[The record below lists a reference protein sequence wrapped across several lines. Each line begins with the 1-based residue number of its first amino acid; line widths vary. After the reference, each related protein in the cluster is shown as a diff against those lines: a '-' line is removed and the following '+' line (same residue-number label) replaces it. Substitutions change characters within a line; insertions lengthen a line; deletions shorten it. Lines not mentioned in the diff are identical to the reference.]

1 MTERNYSLDKPESI
15 VIGYDLGRKR
25 VTINVDV
32 EKTEDGYTYTSIT
45 LPTHVWNYGAIV
57 SALVR
62 TKYSESEVEAIVS
75 NSLLLMQSPSS
86 VSDEDSEKK
95 VSEFNEFQTWREKCK
110 ARAKELLSLGEEM
123 GLTEMY

>member
-1 MTERNYSLDKPESI
+1 MNETNNSE
-15 VIGYDLGRKR
+15 VIRIGNDLGQKKISFA
-25 VTINVDV
+25 VGNESNDF
-32 EKTEDGYTYTSIT
+32 IT
-45 LPTHVWNYGAIV
+45 LETGVWNYGATV

-86 VSDEDSEKK
+86 VSDEDSERK